1 MIQPTSSNLETR
13 KQELWERVLKHRG
26 FGFGADKVLAEADWE
41 FAQKLEEWIA
51 FVYLS
56 DRYIN
61 RREKELI
68 IIGIVSVLRSPPE
81 VIHAHISAAVAAGA
95 TKEEII
101 TIVEFV
107 GQWAGIVARD
117 NSLEAWRR
125 AFAPHMPAGI
135 ELTLRSDFK
144 DNPDSG
150 IPSTELVSAHAVS
163 ADNNTNLD
171 GEKEE
176 MAKQVH
182 NARGFRFGLHAI
194 LAEADWEYMKRFE
207 EWVEFVYLSARH
219 LDRRLKELII
229 TGMVGALRSAPEH
242 IKAHIDAGVN
252 AGSTKEEIILVAEL
266 VGLWAGAVARADL
279 VEAWRRTFAPDL
291 PPVFRPQDA
300 K

>member
-1 MIQPTSSNLETR
+1 MIQSKTGNLETR

-26 FGFGADKVLAEADWE
+26 FGFGAEKVLAEADWE

-56 DRYIN
+56 ERYID

-68 IIGIVSVLRSPPE
+68 IIGIISSLRSPPE
-81 VIHAHISAAVAAGA
+81 IIHAHISAAVAAGA

-101 TIVEFV
+101 NIIEFV

-125 AFAPHMPAGI
+125 AFAPQMPAGI
-135 ELTLRSDFK
+135 ELTLKSDSK
-144 DNPDSG
+144 NNPDPG
-150 IPSTELVSAHAVS
+150 IPSTGPVGRHAAS
-163 ADNNTNLD
+163 PDNNAQID
-171 GEKEE
+171 REKKE

-182 NARGFRFGLHAI
+182 NTRGFGFGLHAI

-207 EWVEFVYLSARH
+207 KWVEFVCLSARH
-219 LDRRLKELII
+219 LDRRVKELII
-229 TGMVGALRSAPEH
+229 TGMVGALRGAPEH
-242 IKAHIDAGVN
+242 IKAHIDAGVK
-252 AGSTKEEIILVAEL
+252 AGSTKEEMILVAEL
-266 VGLWAGAVARADL
+266 VGLWAGAVARADV
-279 VEAWRRTFAPDL
+279 VEAWRHTFAPDL
-291 PPVFRPQDA
+291 PPVFRPQEA

>member
-1 MIQPTSSNLETR
+1 MIQSTSGDVEAR

-26 FGFGADKVLAEADWE
+26 FAFGAEKILAEADWE

-56 DRYIN
+56 ERYIV

-68 IIGIVSVLRSPPE
+68 IIGIVASLRSPPE

-101 TIVEFV
+101 NIIEFV
-107 GQWAGIVARD
+107 GQWAGLVARD
-117 NSLEAWRR
+117 NALEAWRR
-125 AFAPHMPAGI
+125 AFAPQMPAGI
-135 ELTLRSDFK
+135 ELTLTG
-144 DNPDSG
+144 DSKNLTPG
-150 IPSTELVSAHAVS
+150 IPNTGAAGRNAASP
-163 ADNNTNLD
+163 NNDAQIDL
-171 GEKEE
+171 EKKA
-176 MAKQVH
+176 MAEQVH
-182 NARGFRFGLHAI
+182 KTRGFGFGLHAI

-207 EWVEFVYLSARH
+207 KWVEFVYLSARH

-242 IKAHIDAGVN
+242 IKAHIDAGVK
-252 AGSTKEEIILVAEL
+252 AGATKEEMILVAEW
-266 VGLWAGAVARADL
+266 VGLWAGAVARADV

-291 PPVFRPQDA
+291 PPVFRPQA